1 MMQDKNTT
9 ILLTSNGNGF
19 DLLETLKG
27 LMASNTARAI
37 ISKLIIILKE
47 DDDKELFKELER
59 LKTGLK
65 EVYDFKIIKPSAK
78 TDFERLDYALSLVNT
93 EYVFYCKA
101 GWGFTGK
108 HYIFRSIYALESQ
121 TSVVQVLLNNTS
133 EFTPNEVM
141 NTKHRL
147 GEMVHVSG
155 LHQAKVNYNDKEY
168 LYNGFNFTTSLFRTS
183 DLKSIGRFSRF
194 SNIYEVDAW
203 YKKNN
208 KIVLTFC
215 EKYTELI

>member
-1 MMQDKNTT
+1 MQDKNTT

-78 TDFERLDYALSLVNT
+78 TDFERLDYAGCPSQQS
-93 EYVFYCKA
+93 
-101 GWGFTGK
+101 FT
-108 HYIFRSIYALESQ
+108 R
-121 TSVVQVLLNNTS
+121 
-133 EFTPNEVM
+133 
-141 NTKHRL
+141 
-147 GEMVHVSG
+147 
-155 LHQAKVNYNDKEY
+155 
-168 LYNGFNFTTSLFRTS
+168 
-183 DLKSIGRFSRF
+183 
-194 SNIYEVDAW
+194 
-203 YKKNN
+203 
-208 KIVLTFC
+208 
-215 EKYTELI
+215 